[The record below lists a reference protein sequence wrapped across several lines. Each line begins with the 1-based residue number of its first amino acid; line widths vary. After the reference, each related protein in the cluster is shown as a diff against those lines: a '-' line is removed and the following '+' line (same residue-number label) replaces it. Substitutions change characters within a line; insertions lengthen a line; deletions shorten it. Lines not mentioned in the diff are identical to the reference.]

1 MLHTVIKQKL
11 DCRSLHP
18 YLLRSTSL
26 LLVNL
31 LHLFVKSRNLGV
43 MRITRICILWYCHSY
58 ITAANGRRANYQ
70 SSRASKRWLA
80 KTAKL
85 QRNST
90 AIEYAEWPP
99 QQWTCP
105 SQTPSVVFTV
115 KVLCLS
121 FCCRGRS
128 SSPNW
133 YHSDKILY
141 HPPTVPI
148 LLISVVTTEEPE
160 TSASTAHTTTDTPS
174 RISHLLQQRS

>member
-58 ITAANGRRANYQ
+58 ITQRLCCPAANRRANYQ
-70 SSRASKRWLA
+70 RSRASKRWLA

-99 QQWTCP
+99 QQWTRQQSSMQSGHHSNGHVP
-105 SQTPSVVFTV
+105 PKRPVLFLLWKFSV
-115 KVLCLS
+115 
-121 FCCRGRS
+121 
-128 SSPNW
+128 
-133 YHSDKILY
+133 
-141 HPPTVPI
+141 
-148 LLISVVTTEEPE
+148 
-160 TSASTAHTTTDTPS
+160 SASAAGVGHHRPTGTTLIKYFTTLQPS
-174 RISHLLQQRS
+174 LSY